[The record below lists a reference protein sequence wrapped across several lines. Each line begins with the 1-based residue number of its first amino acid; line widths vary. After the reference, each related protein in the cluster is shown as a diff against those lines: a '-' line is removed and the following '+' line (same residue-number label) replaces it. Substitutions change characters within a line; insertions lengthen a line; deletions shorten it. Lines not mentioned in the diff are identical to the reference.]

1 MIWYDM
7 YIIFG
12 MIQQQPVTLL
22 FMTSCPSYGHFE
34 WWSINFWS
42 FLHVWM
48 ILCLEGDY
56 WKGEHEQDC
65 IKNILLRDSKGI
77 IYIYRSQTFGA
88 IFPMCGYRLP
98 PFEAQRKRRRAKT
111 RAGRKKKGEHAS
123 RCGLWHLLVEGDM
136 VTCGYLW
143 MIGGCMMTVWCI
155 KIFGYLPSTKM
166 KLYGGNPYVLC
177 ERIIEYWKS
186 ICTSHQ
192 DQVVSLLHCN
202 HRTAET
208 RRVEHHGCIKRSDW
222 CRDLRFDHMAPWCD
236 HMRPLRPQQSQ
247 RP

>member
-1 MIWYDM
+1 MNKIAYR
-7 YIIFG
+7 
-12 MIQQQPVTLL
+12 
-22 FMTSCPSYGHFE
+22 TSCWGTQRALY
-34 WWSINFWS
+34 
-42 FLHVWM
+42 
-48 ILCLEGDY
+48 
-56 WKGEHEQDC
+56 
-65 IKNILLRDSKGI
+65 
-77 IYIYRSQTFGA
+77 IYIYIEAKPLGQS
-88 IFPMCGYRLP
+88 FPCAVTGYLHL
-98 PFEAQRKRRRAKT
+98 RRREKEEGQRQGREGKK
-111 RAGRKKKGEHAS
+111 RANMLAAAAFAPVGRRWHGD
-123 RCGLWHLLVEGDM
+123 LWISMDDR
-136 VTCGYLW
+136 W
-143 MIGGCMMTVWCI
+143 MYDDCMMHQNIWVSTLNKDEIVWWQPLC
-155 KIFGYLPSTKM
+155 
-166 KLYGGNPYVLC
+166 LC